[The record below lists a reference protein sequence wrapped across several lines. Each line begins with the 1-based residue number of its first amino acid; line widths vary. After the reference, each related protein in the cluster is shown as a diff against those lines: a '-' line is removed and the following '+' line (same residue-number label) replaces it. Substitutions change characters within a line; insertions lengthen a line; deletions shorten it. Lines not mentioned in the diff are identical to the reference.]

1 MSGQNYLAIGG
12 ATVAAFVFSSAWY
25 IGFGKLRAQLSSAA
39 AAGARPPIWMMPAEL
54 VRTLVVASV
63 LAGLAS
69 HLRISDVFGA
79 VQLAS
84 ALWIGF
90 PFILLSGSVL
100 YENVPWKL
108 AAIHAG
114 DWLGKLLIISVI
126 VSVWR

>member
-1 MSGQNYLAIGG
+1 MHVNYLAVAG
-12 ATVAAFVFSSAWY
+12 ATVAAFVFSSVWY
-25 IGFGKLRAQLSSAA
+25 VVFGKLRSKLSSVA
-39 AAGARPPIWMMPAEL
+39 AAGSRPPIWMIPAEL
-54 VRTLVVASV
+54 VRTVVLASV
-63 LAGLAS
+63 LSGLAT
-69 HLRISDVFGA
+69 HLRITDGAGA

-114 DWLGKLLIISVI
+114 DWLGKLLIISIV